1 MLSYKGF
8 TAFVFRCCS
17 LQHEKQ
23 DDIENLNN
31 KFTQLRQ
38 RIHEISIK
46 RDHFC
51 TGRTVESIWQVYVQR
66 FQLVPLSQSTQS
78 NDHNQKQLSLFL
90 RQIITSVFLHFPPRV
105 TRGMAQPSNT
115 DSTMQHHWWPR
126 YYLSFPGRVSRERL
140 HKFRWG
146 STTPPWWKH
155 AKVFVSIP
163 INSNLC
169 PHRCKRKKNDRNK

>member
-51 TGRTVESIWQVYVQR
+51 TGRTVES
-66 FQLVPLSQSTQS
+66 LSAVFPTCTVITVDTIQT
-78 NDHNQKQLSLFL
+78 DHNKKQPSLFL
-90 RQIITSVFLHFPPRV
+90 RQIITSVFLHCPLRV
-105 TRGMAQPSNT
+105 TRGMAQP
-115 DSTMQHHWWPR
+115 
-126 YYLSFPGRVSRERL
+126 
-140 HKFRWG
+140 
-146 STTPPWWKH
+146 
-155 AKVFVSIP
+155 
-163 INSNLC
+163 
-169 PHRCKRKKNDRNK
+169 